1 MRRISDL
8 GLDEIVDFWEDN
20 ANELNAIL
28 SNDNV
33 SKTFKEKGN
42 FEGAKVL
49 NKECFN
55 EVKKILKWL
64 NPDMGIS
71 NVVLFPLEITMMQD
85 LNSGEDADFFTS
97 AVSEADTNA
106 SADATETT
114 QASEH

>member
-33 SKTFKEKGN
+33 SKTFKEKGT

-71 NVVLFPLEITMMQD
+71 NVVLFPLEIMMMQD

-114 QASEH
+114 QDKES

>member
-20 ANELNAIL
+20 ANELNVIL
-28 SNDNV
+28 SDESV
-33 SKTFKEKGN
+33 WDALKEKGSY
-42 FEGAKVL
+42 EGAKLL
-49 NKECFN
+49 NRKHLA
-55 EVKKILKWL
+55 EVKKILNWL
-64 NPDMGIS
+64 NPGVGIN
-71 NVVLFPLEITMMQD
+71 NVALFPLEIMMMQD

-97 AVSEADTNA
+97 AASEADTNA

>member
-20 ANELNAIL
+20 ASELNTIL

-71 NVVLFPLEITMMQD
+71 NVVLFPLEIMMMQD

-97 AVSEADTNA
+97 AVNEADTNA